1 MATCRSVPRRPTAKD
16 AAAITAGPVRKRTA
30 MANVATLFPHA
41 MIRGCSAMNS
51 PARRKRRRGGQSVT
65 REHML
70 KIHLLFH
77 RWTGRAAREHGPRLN
92 MAMPRP
98 ASERIEMDLRM
109 IAGIS
114 KFHLHARRAEQISEG
129 PNRMERHW

>member
-51 PARRKRRRGGQSVT
+51 PARNAQQVG
-65 REHML
+65 
-70 KIHLLFH
+70 
-77 RWTGRAAREHGPRLN
+77 
-92 MAMPRP
+92 
-98 ASERIEMDLRM
+98 
-109 IAGIS
+109 
-114 KFHLHARRAEQISEG
+114 
-129 PNRMERHW
+129 